1 MDYNYRRPMAVDAD
15 RISVREENT
24 DLGLT
29 FDVEYFSPTDQPLG
43 SLIRVM
49 TVTNISVNTK
59 NSITL

>member
-1 MDYNYRRPMAVDAD
+1 MAVDAD